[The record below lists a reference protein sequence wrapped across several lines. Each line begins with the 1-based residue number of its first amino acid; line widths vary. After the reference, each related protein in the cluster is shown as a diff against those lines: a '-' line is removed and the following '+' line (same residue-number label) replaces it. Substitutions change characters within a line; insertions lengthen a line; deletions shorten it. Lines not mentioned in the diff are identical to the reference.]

1 MPKTSPLN
9 RRQWFKSSAAAL
21 AGLAIAPRL
30 PAASEPAAKP
40 TGPVRLALNE
50 NPFGPSAAAV
60 AAMRERAADVC
71 RYPMADGRDL
81 VALLAD
87 KEGVKPDQIVLGA
100 GSGEIL
106 EACGQLLGGPG
117 GEVVCAKPTYG
128 QLTAAM
134 ARCGSTL
141 LEVPLNERKEHDLA
155 AMAAA
160 VTAKTQ
166 CVYVCNP
173 NNPTGTVVDAGQLW
187 DFARAAAATAPV
199 VVDEAYLECSDDF
212 AGRTL
217 AGLVAEGH
225 DVIVLR
231 TFSKIHAL
239 AGQRI
244 GYGIASPEMAA
255 KLGPY
260 VIGGPNLLALVG
272 ARANLEDVAYTD
284 RTRREI
290 KAGRDA
296 LIAVLNELGC
306 DYAVPH
312 GNFVFFHS
320 GVPIADFRPRMLAEG
335 VHVGRPFPP
344 FLDWCRISIGTPE
357 EMAAAHAALRVVL
370 G

>member
-21 AGLAIAPRL
+21 AGLAIASRARAT
-30 PAASEPAAKP
+30 PAPAVPA
-40 TGPVRLALNE
+40 TGPVRLSLNE
-50 NPFGPSAAAV
+50 NPLGPSPAAV
-60 AAMRERAADVC
+60 SAMRARAADVC
-71 RYPMADGRDL
+71 RYPMNEGRDL
-81 VALLAD
+81 VAMLAA
-87 KEGVKPDQIVLGA
+87 KEGVKPEQIVLGA

-106 EACGQLLGGPG
+106 EACGLLLGGPG

-134 ARCGSTL
+134 ARRGSTL
-141 LEVPLNERKEHDLA
+141 VEVPLNDRKEHDLA

-160 VTAKTQ
+160 VSATTQ

-173 NNPTGTVVDAGQLW
+173 NNPTGTVVDAAELRE
-187 DFARAAAATAPV
+187 FVRTAAATAPV

-217 AGLVAEGH
+217 VGLVAEGH
-225 DVIVLR
+225 DVMVLR
-231 TFSKIHAL
+231 TFSKIHGL

-244 GYGIASPEMAA
+244 GYGITSPARAA

-272 ARANLEDVAYTD
+272 AKANLDDVNYVA

-296 LIAVLNELGC
+296 VIAVLEELGR

-320 GVPIADFRPRMLAEG
+320 GMPIVEFRRRMLAEG

-344 FLDWCRISIGTPE
+344 FFDWGRISIGTPD
-357 EMAAAHAALRVVL
+357 EMAAAHAALRAVL